1 MLQDK
6 VATAKKIDAFLKNV
20 IASGAF
26 KLKYRITVNP
36 PIAQEMETPDILVEF
51 AGPDSQVLLERG
63 GEVLRALEVL
73 THESLHLHAEDHDKV
88 SFDCRGYRAARQ
100 QELKLAAQVAADR
113 VLQSGVP
120 YSFAPMSSR
129 ERRLIHL
136 AFRDHSADCGVA
148 VEFGGALSEGLQ
160 ASTVVTAL
168 ECACYGLPQPGH
180 ICLPV
185 TEPQLD
191 YP

>member
-20 IASGAF
+20 ISSGAF

-36 PIAQEMETPDILVEF
+36 PVTDAETADILVEF
-51 AGPDSQVLLERG
+51 AGPDSQLLLERG
-63 GEVLRALEVL
+63 GEVLRAFEVL
-73 THESLHLHAEDHDKV
+73 THETLHLHAEDHDKV
-88 SFDCRGYRAARQ
+88 SFDCKGYRAARQ

-113 VLQSGVP
+113 VLQSGLP

-136 AFRDHSADCGVA
+136 AFRDHA
-148 VEFGGALSEGLQ
+148 ALSTQSEGGRRY
-160 ASTVVTAL
+160 VVL
-168 ECACYGLPQPGH
+168 YPK
-180 ICLPV
+180 
-185 TEPQLD
+185 D
-191 YP
+191 YKPARPRR

>member
-6 VATAKKIDAFLKNV
+6 VATAKRIDSFLKNI

-36 PIAQEMETPDILVEF
+36 PVAAGKELETPEILVEL

-63 GEVLRALEVL
+63 AEALRVLELL
-73 THESLHLHAEDHDKV
+73 THEALHLHPEDHDKV
-88 SFDCRGYRAARQ
+88 SFDCKGYRAARQ
-100 QELKLAAQVAADR
+100 QELKLAAQVAAER
-113 VLQSGVP
+113 VLKTGMP

-136 AFRDHSADCGVA
+136 AFRDH
-148 VEFGGALSEGLQ
+148 GALTTQSEGEGGRRY
-160 ASTVVTAL
+160 VVL
-168 ECACYGLPQPGH
+168 YPK
-180 ICLPV
+180 
-185 TEPQLD
+185 D
-191 YP
+191 YKPARPARR